1 MLYALTLKFSRDIKC
16 GSRQRSPRLEK
27 VSPWGT
33 AELHMRSVELSKS
46 TWSLKTIMASIIR
59 IKSTWFSYNHWTSRH
74 INGVKEELSMMMVR
88 TAMTT
93 PGLFESR
100 HSLQFWNS
108 GKDSL
113 YSHFREEVDSVAYV
127 ESIEVSEFDP
137 IDSDL
142 LMEIWGAP
150 PHDDNDEDVCISNGG
165 RHWNM
170 LISYIETS
178 VRSWYMMVADYCWNR
193 RSH

>member
-16 GSRQRSPRLEK
+16 GSRQRSPRWEE

-33 AELHMRSVELSKS
+33 AELHMRSVV
-46 TWSLKTIMASIIR
+46 KTIVASSIR
-59 IKSTWFSYNHWTSRH
+59 VKSTWFSYNHWTSRH
-74 INGVKEELSMMMVR
+74 INNGVGEELSMMMVR
-88 TAMTT
+88 TAMMT

-108 GKDSL
+108 GEDSL
-113 YSHFREEVDSVAYV
+113 HSHFREEVDSVAYL

-142 LMEIWGAP
+142 LMEIWGDQ
-150 PHDDNDEDVCISNGG
+150 HDDNDEDICISNGG
-165 RHWNM
+165 CHWNM
-170 LISYIETS
+170 LITYIETS
-178 VRSWYMMVADYCWNR
+178 VRSWYILLEPTESLEVPTFNFLG
-193 RSH
+193 RS